1 MDPSHLLPILLLIF
15 GFGFVVFW
23 HELGHFLAAKWAG
36 VKVEQFAV
44 GFGQAL
50 VSYRR
55 GIGVRLGS
63 SQKQYQAMVDAETG
77 GHEADQ
83 SAEPPH
89 MGIVAGPGEVSEA
102 MAEATGTVSPTRHA
116 SVNLSGV
123 GETEYRLNWIPLGG
137 YVKMLGQDDLRPN
150 SEVTDPKAYNNKPVY
165 QRMVIV
171 SAGVIMNVIL
181 AAILFTVLFSIGFN
195 TSPPLVGSV
204 QAGSPAQA
212 AGLAPGDRIIAVDG
226 SRPSNFEKV
235 AMAVALSGGEPFKIQ
250 YRKPD
255 GSVETREVTPRASAE
270 NQGFQS
276 LGVMA
281 SPSLRGPAADAD
293 LSDLKKG
300 EVPAALFDL
309 KPGEAIV
316 AVNGKPVH
324 PVGPTGRQKPGT
336 AEPDE
341 YYKLADAVQ
350 ASGGKAVSVTVE
362 GPDGKRRDES
372 VQPYF
377 APPFGGAELN
387 FAGLMPRA
395 TIVGVEPDSPAL
407 GKLKVGDVVLSLR
420 DENTQDMI
428 SPLTGK
434 ELAAALGRAGAGGY
448 KVGLTVER
456 GGKAL
461 PPIGGLTPNVRLGPG
476 KWGLRIGLGY
486 DDAAVVGGVL
496 PDSAAAKANLPA
508 GATLVSVGGK
518 SVKTWSDVR
527 QAMAGHKAGAALPVV
542 ASIDGREKTY
552 DLAPTE
558 AELNAAASYQ
568 YATALPLQQ
577 LIEPRQTRNPAL
589 AAWWGVV
596 ETRDLITQFYLTL
609 RRMVTGS
616 ISPANV
622 QGPLGIV
629 HVGSIISGRGT
640 DYLLWFLAL
649 ISANLAVVNFLP
661 IPIVDGGLFAFLI
674 FEKVTGKPPGPT
686 LQTVAQLCGLVLLAG
701 VFLFVTYNDLQRM
714 FF

>member
-1 MDPSHLLPILLLIF
+1 MDPSHLLMIALLIF

-55 GIGVRLGS
+55 GIGVRMGS
-63 SQKQYQAMVDAETG
+63 SQKEYQKLIDAETG
-77 GHEADQ
+77 GGEIEPHNPADI
-83 SAEPPH
+83 H
-89 MGIVAGPGEVSEA
+89 AGPGEVSETL
-102 MAEATGTVSPTRHA
+102 AEATGTVSPTPPV

-195 TSPPLVGSV
+195 TTPPVVGSV

-212 AGLAPGDRIIAVDG
+212 AGLAAGDRILSVDG
-226 SRPSNFEKV
+226 SKPTNFEKV
-235 AMAVALSGGEPFKIQ
+235 SMAVALSGGESFPIEF
-250 YRKPD
+250 RKPD
-255 GSVETREVTPRASAE
+255 GTVQTRTVTPRASAE
-270 NQGFQS
+270 NMGFQS
-276 LGVMA
+276 LGL
-281 SPSLRGPAADAD
+281 SSSQTLRGPKADAD
-293 LSDLKKG
+293 LADLKPDLA
-300 EVPAALFDL
+300 PADLFAL

-316 AVNGKPVH
+316 AVNGQPVH
-324 PVGPTGRQKPGT
+324 PIAASGKQD
-336 AEPDE
+336 AEHPDE

-350 ASGGKAVSVTVE
+350 SSAGEPVKITVE
-362 GPDGKRRDES
+362 GTDGKRRE
-372 VQPYF
+372 VEIHPYL
-377 APPFGGAELN
+377 AAPFGNGTLD
-387 FAGLMPRA
+387 FAGLMPRPQIA
-395 TIVGVEPDSPAL
+395 AVEADSPAK
-407 GKLKVGDVVLSLR
+407 GKLLPGDVILSLR
-420 DENTQDMI
+420 NENTQDEI
-428 SPLTGK
+428 SPLTYK
-434 ELAAALGRAGAGGY
+434 TFQEALGKAGAGSF
-448 KVGLTVER
+448 KVSLVAKR
-456 GGKAL
+456 GGKVL
-461 PPIGGLTPNVRLGPG
+461 PPIPDLSPNVRLGPG
-476 KWGLRIGLGY
+476 KWGLSVRLGF
-486 DDAAVVGGVL
+486 DAAAVVGGVV
-496 PDSAAAKANLPA
+496 PDSAAAKAGIPA
-508 GATLVSVGGK
+508 GAALQSVAGK
-518 SVKTWSDVR
+518 PVKTWSDVR
-527 QAMAGHKAGAALPVV
+527 AALAGQKPDVALPVV
-542 ASIDGREKTY
+542 ATIDGQEKTY
-552 DLAPTE
+552 ALTPTE
-558 AELNAAASYQ
+558 ADLTAAANVQ
-568 YATALPLQQ
+568 YDVALPLQQ
-577 LIEPRQTRNPAL
+577 LIEPRQTNNPAL
-589 AAWWGVV
+589 AAWWGIV

-629 HVGSIISGRGT
+629 HVGSNIAGRGP

-674 FEKVTGKPPGPT
+674 FEKITGKPPGPT
-686 LQTVAQLCGLVLLAG
+686 LQTVAQLCGLVLLLG
-701 VFLFVTYNDLQRM
+701 VFLFVTYNDLQRLL
-714 FF
+714 F